1 MMAVAGLPFGLTLSV
16 DKMYLNNDYPG
27 QILVARYD
35 MPETFESVIK
45 KALSDKLPKLS
56 AAQAGKRILLLE
68 QNGVAPGF
76 QEFTK
81 AIRTVQSQFPDL
93 ANIDEVWL
101 ATRLYGKRKGWFGFF
116 QFGLRLIWEKDS
128 LLTFR
133 NQSEA
138 RCSYLRASARSR

>member
-68 QNGVAPGF
+68 QNDVARGF
-76 QEFTK
+76 QEPTK
-81 AIRTVQSQFPDL
+81 AIRSVQSQFPDL

-101 ATRLYGKRKGWFGFF
+101 ARTPVWETEGIVWFFPVWPEFDLNKRF
-116 QFGLRLIWEKDS
+116 IVYD
-128 LLTFR
+128 
-133 NQSEA
+133 
-138 RCSYLRASARSR
+138 